1 LLGMYRIIMAALIA
15 LAVGLA
21 PVGSALAAAHASAKA
36 AMQDCHGKKT
46 SKQHSCCDTMAK
58 CPDSCGVKCCKLMGM
73 IVSLPTIEAWA
84 FSPPEVGDPQ
94 KPPDWQLRPRPP
106 PPRT

>member
-1 LLGMYRIIMAALIA
+1 MYRILLAALIA

-21 PVGSALAAAHASAKA
+21 PVGSALAAAHAPSKA
-36 AMQDCHGKKT
+36 AMTDCHGKKT
-46 SKQHSCCDTMAK
+46 SKPHSCCDTMAK

-73 IVSLPTIEAWA
+73 IVSLPTIEASA
-84 FSPPEVGDPQ
+84 LSPPAVSDPQ